1 MKLTTG
7 LLLLILTTAQ
17 AQNTTPLTR
26 IAFGSCSR
34 HELKQLWPDVVAQR
48 PQLWIWGGDNI
59 YGDSHY
65 ASVLR
70 TKYDAQKREPGY
82 QLLLNTCPV
91 IGTWD
96 DHDYGVNDG
105 GRYFSKKEESKAE
118 LLRFLDVPANDPVRS
133 HPGVY
138 TAYTYGAG
146 KQKIK
151 VLLLDTRAFRDTLI
165 ASSTKGKR
173 YDPNLTGDVLGEAQ
187 WTWLEKELTQSDAAV
202 HLVVSSIQLLS
213 GEHGFECWGNFPRA
227 RQRMIDL
234 LSKTKP
240 NLTLILSG
248 DRHIAEFSKM
258 NVAGLPYP
266 LYDFTSSGLTHTV
279 SKEVRDHDEPN
290 AYRVGQ
296 RVAEKNFGL
305 LLIDWSGQKPKI
317 TMEIRGE
324 NNKLWAQA
332 ITVE

>member
-7 LLLLILTTAQ
+7 LLLLILGTAH
-17 AQNTTPLTR
+17 AQTSTSLTR

-34 HELKQLWPDVVAQR
+34 DELKQMWPDVVAQK

-59 YGDSHY
+59 YGDSHD
-65 ASVLR
+65 ANVLR
-70 TKYDAQKREPGY
+70 KKYDAQKREPGY
-82 QLLLNTCPV
+82 QMLLKTCPV

-105 GRYFSKKEESKAE
+105 GKYFSKKEESKAE
-118 LLRFLDVPANDPVRS
+118 LLRFLDVPASDPVRS

-138 TAYTYGAG
+138 TSYTYGTG

-151 VLLLDTRAFRDTLI
+151 VLLLDTRAFRDTLV
-165 ASSTKGKR
+165 SSATKGKR
-173 YDPNLTGDVLGEAQ
+173 YDPNPTGDVLGEAQ
-187 WTWLEKELTQSDAAV
+187 WKWLEQELKYSDAAI
-202 HLVVSSIQLLS
+202 HLIVSSIQFLS
-213 GEHGFECWGNFPRA
+213 AEHGFECWGNFPIA

-234 LSKTKP
+234 IRATKP

-258 NVAGLPYP
+258 SIPDLPYP

-279 SKEVRDHDEPN
+279 SKEVRDFAEPN
-290 AYRVGQ
+290 PYRVGK

-305 LLIDWSGQKPKI
+305 LIIDWSGKRPRV

-324 NNKLWAQA
+324 NNARWEAP
-332 ITVE
+332 IVVE

>member
-1 MKLTTG
+1 MKLTTA
-7 LLLLILTTAQ
+7 LLVLIFGASHAQ
-17 AQNTTPLTR
+17 TTTPLTR

-34 HELKQLWPDVVAQR
+34 DELKQLWPDVVAQK

-59 YGDSHY
+59 YGDSHD

-70 TKYDAQKREPGY
+70 SKYDAQKREAGY
-82 QLLLNTCPV
+82 QALLSTCPV

-105 GRYFSKKEESKAE
+105 GKFFSKKEESKAE

-138 TAYTYGAG
+138 TAYTYGTG

-151 VLLLDTRAFRDTLI
+151 VLLLDTRAFRDTLV

-173 YDPNLTGDVLGEAQ
+173 YDPNPTGDVLGEAQ
-187 WTWLEKELTQSDAAV
+187 WKWLERELTRSDAAV
-202 HLVVSSIQLLS
+202 HLIVSSIQFLS
-213 GEHGFECWGNFPRA
+213 GEHGFECWGNFPKA
-227 RQRMIDL
+227 RQKMIDL
-234 LSKTKP
+234 LSSTKP
-240 NLTLILSG
+240 KLTIILSG

-258 NVAGLPYP
+258 TVPGLSYP

-279 SKEVRDHDEPN
+279 SKEVRDFQEPN
-290 AYRVGQ
+290 IYRVGK

-305 LLIDWSGQKPKI
+305 VLINWSGKKPKV

-324 NNKLWAQA
+324 NNVRWESPVV
-332 ITVE
+332 VE